1 MGLNTGNKIASYMNT
16 KIKLNERLVAGAYS
30 TFALVLDDKDGIYTL
45 QLHWSKNEG

>member
-30 TFALVLDDKDGIYTL
+30 TFALVLDDKDNWH
-45 QLHWSKNEG
+45 LHFAIAFFNE